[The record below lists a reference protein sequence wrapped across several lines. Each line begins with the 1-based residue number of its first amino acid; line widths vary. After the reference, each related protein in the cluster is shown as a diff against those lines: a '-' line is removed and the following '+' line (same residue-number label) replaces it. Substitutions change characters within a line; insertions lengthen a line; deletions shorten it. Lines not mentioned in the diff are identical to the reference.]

1 VYASKNKMNMTVNK
15 LKYLNDSDVKGFTT
29 YLSSLINGNRE
40 FNHSYETKKPKK
52 KFNFSSFQDAA
63 NNYEYHNKNFDKTNA
78 HLKEISSKL
87 QESIENKN
95 EFDTL
100 KSCTDILVWGGVTS
114 GAYGILNLYLN
125 KSLTSSIEGAF
136 QEMQKN
142 VVDFSY
148 FSGSSPKYQMNSS
161 FTKIYALA
169 SPNPF
174 IIFDSRVSAAFQ
186 LIVSNFL
193 KEESTNSNIP
203 DSLAFPQLE
212 SRGSANRLLK
222 GFPRFKSQNRS
233 LHAEWNVKANWIVD
247 ASLAEASLKTF
258 CGATER
264 SDQMRAVEAA
274 LFMIGY
280 EV

>member
-1 VYASKNKMNMTVNK
+1 MYASKNKMNMIVNK
-15 LKYLNDSDVKGFTT
+15 LTYLDDPDVKSFIN
-29 YLSSLINGNRE
+29 YLSSLITGKQG
-40 FNHSYETKKPKK
+40 FNHTYKTKKPKK
-52 KFNFSSFQDAA
+52 EFNFVSFENTA
-63 NNYEYHNKNFDKTNA
+63 NGYEYDNKNFNQTNA
-78 HLKEISSKL
+78 HLKTISSDL
-87 QESIENKN
+87 QKSIKNRN

-100 KSCTDILVWGGVTS
+100 KSCTDILVWGRVTN

-125 KSLTSSIEGAF
+125 KSLISSIEGAF
-136 QEMQKN
+136 QEMQKDE
-142 VVDFSY
+142 VDFSY
-148 FSGSSPKYQMNSS
+148 FTGSSPKYQMNSS

-169 SPNPF
+169 SPDPF
-174 IIFDSRVSAAFQ
+174 IMFDSRVSAAFQ

-193 KEESTNSNIP
+193 KGKSRGSNIP
-203 DSLAFPQLE
+203 GSLAFPQLE
-212 SRGSANRLLK
+212 SRGSANRILK
-222 GFPRFKSQNRS
+222 GFPQFKSQNRS